1 MLIAFNVPGAA
12 AEGDDTTVNRQLVFT
27 EPTIS
32 EGRVTSQQTTSMIT
46 VRSEGSRAQGQH
58 AIQLQ
63 NGECSSL
70 LEISQTE
77 PNGGHNNNAI
87 KG

>member
-1 MLIAFNVPGAA
+1 
-12 AEGDDTTVNRQLVFT
+12 
-27 EPTIS
+27 
-32 EGRVTSQQTTSMIT
+32 MIT

-87 KG
+87 KGLEGLNHWIIREKSM